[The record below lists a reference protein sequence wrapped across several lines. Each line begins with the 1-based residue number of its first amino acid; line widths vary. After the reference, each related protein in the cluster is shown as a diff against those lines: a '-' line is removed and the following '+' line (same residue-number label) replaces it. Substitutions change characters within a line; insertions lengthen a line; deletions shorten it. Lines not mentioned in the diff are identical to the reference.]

1 MLGDMQNSDE
11 AITAMAKLDETSTSA
26 ESKALNESLRWPDP
40 GSYTS
45 LTYIIA
51 RGVLFIFGIVS
62 A

>member
-40 GSYTS
+40 ASYTS
-45 LTYIIA
+45 LTYMIA
-51 RGVLFIFGIVS
+51 RGVLFLFGIVS